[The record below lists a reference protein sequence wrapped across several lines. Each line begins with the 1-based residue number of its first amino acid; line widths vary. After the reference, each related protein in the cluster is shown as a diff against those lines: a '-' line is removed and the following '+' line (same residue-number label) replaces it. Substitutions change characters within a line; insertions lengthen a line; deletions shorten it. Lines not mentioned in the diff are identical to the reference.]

1 MSAVKS
7 QSSLT
12 EQSGMQA
19 VDLTKLNLMQLTQFK
34 QGLDTDLQFYQESLQ
49 NLKHAQ
55 SKFQESGESLTRMT
69 KDNDGKEVLVP
80 LTGSMYVPGK
90 LTNPDKVVVDIG
102 TGYYVE
108 KKSKDAQD
116 YFDRKVKF
124 VTENMTRVQAIGSEK
139 AKIRELVMDVMQDK
153 LKAQFS
159 QQMEAS
165 KSS

>member
-1 MSAVKS
+1 
-7 QSSLT
+7 
-12 EQSGMQA
+12 
-19 VDLTKLNLMQLTQFK
+19 
-34 QGLDTDLQFYQESLQ
+34 
-49 NLKHAQ
+49 
-55 SKFQESGESLTRMT
+55 MT

-139 AKIRELVMDVMQDK
+139 AKIRYDDLLDYYLLTLELRDRFFCFQRACNGCD
-153 LKAQFS
+153 AR
-159 QQMEAS
+159 
-165 KSS
+165 